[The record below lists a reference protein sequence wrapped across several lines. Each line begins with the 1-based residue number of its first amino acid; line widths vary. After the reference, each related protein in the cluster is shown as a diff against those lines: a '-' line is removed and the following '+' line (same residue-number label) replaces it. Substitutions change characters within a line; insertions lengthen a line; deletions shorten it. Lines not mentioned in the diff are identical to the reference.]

1 MKSILLALLLS
12 TNVMAD
18 ECSTSPVMFTLKSIL
33 NDHLLRR
40 AYEENIYKTGPML
53 ADQVYI
59 LSTQNTVTSMDVL
72 IGLRQLNDFYATR
85 LNDSFQ
91 TGEVLNV
98 DSSMNELNTCLSEE
112 KKNQCSGLI
121 QEFRNSLNSF
131 STANANRSSNLQG
144 LASMV
149 SNLNA
154 EAQSAASSRQIFS
167 SDKAYQYIQSFDTN
181 WGNAIILKKAL
192 EESYTNANKA
202 HGELSGCIR

>member
-1 MKSILLALLLS
+1 MKSILLALLLT

-18 ECSTSPVMFTLKSIL
+18 ECSTSPAMFTLKSIL
-33 NDHLLRR
+33 NDHLLRK
-40 AYEENIYKTGPML
+40 AYEENIYKTAPML

-59 LSTQNTVTSMDVL
+59 QSTQNMVTSMDVL
-72 IGLRQLNDFYATR
+72 MGLRQLNDFYVTR

-121 QEFRNSLNSF
+121 QDFRNSLNSF
-131 STANANRSSNLQG
+131 STANANRLNNLQG
-144 LASMV
+144 LARTV
-149 SNLNA
+149 SSLNA
-154 EAQSAASSRQIFS
+154 EAQSLASSRQIFP
-167 SDKAYQYIQSFDTN
+167 SDKAYQYIQSFDAS

-192 EESYTNANKA
+192 EESYTHANKA
-202 HGELSGCIR
+202 HEQLSGCIR